1 MPNIG
6 TSVMVNY
13 KIRPALLR
21 VPLPVDALQPPGG
34 TRDGPVPDGP
44 VGDPA
49 DVPLHLAEREGEGGV
64 VVECGQ

>member
-21 VPLPVDALQPPGG
+21 VPLPGDALQPPGG
-34 TRDGPVPDGP
+34 TRGGPVPAGL
-44 VGDPA
+44 VGDPV

-64 VVECGQ
+64 VVECG